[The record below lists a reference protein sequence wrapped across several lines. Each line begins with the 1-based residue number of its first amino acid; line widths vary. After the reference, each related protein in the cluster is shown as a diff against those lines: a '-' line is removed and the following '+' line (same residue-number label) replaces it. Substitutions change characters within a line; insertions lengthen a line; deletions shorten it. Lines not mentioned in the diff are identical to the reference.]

1 MTERRPV
8 APFEL
13 DPGQADRLEL
23 VRPEAPPP
31 PVVLER
37 AGEPPFRRPW
47 LRLFVGAGTALV
59 LALLGLEAYDFV
71 AGLLERSPV
80 LGAGFA
86 LLLGLVALGA
96 IGALGREL
104 ADLRRLE
111 RAERL
116 RQQGERLVAS
126 EVHGQADAYLAQLER
141 LYRGRAELTE
151 PLERFQVQTSDA
163 LNDGE
168 RLRLFARIVLAP
180 LDRQARRL
188 VTRGA
193 RDIGALTALS
203 PLGMLDS
210 AIVLWRTLAMLRAI
224 ARLYGVRPGA
234 IASIRLLR
242 RTLAHVLAAGVGEL
256 LSDAALET
264 AGASLLSV
272 LSARVGQGAVH
283 GLLAARLG
291 LAAVQVCRPLPFVEG
306 ELPSMKQLRADLLGG
321 NAPDAATRRAR

>member
-1 MTERRPV
+1 MTERSPV

-13 DPGQADRLEL
+13 DPERADRLE
-23 VRPEAPPP
+23 VVPPEAPPP
-31 PVVLER
+31 PVLV
-37 AGEPPFRRPW
+37 EPAAVVPQSRRPW
-47 LRLFVGAGTALV
+47 LRLFFGAGIVLLV
-59 LALLGLEAYDFV
+59 GWLGLEAYDFV
-71 AGLLERSPV
+71 AGLFARSPL
-80 LGAGFA
+80 LGVGFA
-86 LLLGLVALGA
+86 VVLALVALGA

-116 RQQGERLVAS
+116 RLTGERLIAS
-126 EVHGQADAYLAQLER
+126 EVHGQADAYVEQLER
-141 LYRGRAELTE
+141 LYRGRADLAE
-151 PLERFQVQTSDA
+151 PLARFRRQTSDA

-168 RLRLFARIVLAP
+168 QLRLFARTVLAP
-180 LDRQARRL
+180 VDRQARRL

-203 PLGMLDS
+203 PLGLLDG

-224 ARLYGVRPGA
+224 ARLYGVRPGPV
-234 IASIRLLR
+234 ASIRLLR

-256 LSDAALET
+256 VSDAAVEA

-272 LSARVGQGAVH
+272 ISTRIGQGAVH

-291 LAAVQVCRPLPFVEG
+291 LAAVQICRPLPFVEG
-306 ELPSMKQLRADLLGG
+306 ELPSMKQLRAELLE
-321 NAPDAATRRAR
+321 

>member
-1 MTERRPV
+1 MIERRPI

-13 DPGQADRLEL
+13 DPRRADRLEL
-23 VRPEAPPP
+23 VPPEAPPAP
-31 PVVLER
+31 LVI
-37 AGEPPFRRPW
+37 EPAVAPQSRRPW
-47 LRLFVGAGTALV
+47 LRLFFAAGAV
-59 LALLGLEAYDFV
+59 LLIGWLGLEAYDFV
-71 AGLLERSPV
+71 AGLFARSPL
-80 LGAGFA
+80 LGAAFA
-86 LLLGLVALGA
+86 LLLALVALGA

-111 RAERL
+111 RAEQLRL
-116 RQQGERLVAS
+116 IGERLIAS

-141 LYRGRAELTE
+141 LYRSRPDLAE
-151 PLERFQVQTSDA
+151 PLARFEVQTSDA

-168 RLRLFARIVLAP
+168 RLRLFATTVLAP

-203 PLGMLDS
+203 PLGLLDS

-224 ARLYGVRPGA
+224 ARLYGVRPGPV
-234 IASIRLLR
+234 ASIRLLR
-242 RTLAHVLAAGVGEL
+242 RTLGHVLAAGVGEV
-256 LSDAALET
+256 LSDAAVET

-272 LSARVGQGAVH
+272 ISTRIGQGAVH

-291 LAAVQVCRPLPFVEG
+291 LAAVQICRPLPFVEG
-306 ELPSMKQLRADLLGG
+306 ELPSMKQLRAELFE
-321 NAPDAATRRAR
+321 

>member
-1 MTERRPV
+1 MTERRPI

-13 DPGQADRLEL
+13 DPRRADRLEL
-23 VRPEAPPP
+23 VPPEAPPAP
-31 PVVLER
+31 LVV
-37 AGEPPFRRPW
+37 EPAVAPQSRRPW
-47 LRLFVGAGTALV
+47 LRLFFAAGAV
-59 LALLGLEAYDFV
+59 LLIGWLGLEAYDFV
-71 AGLLERSPV
+71 AGLFARSPL
-80 LGAGFA
+80 LGAAFA
-86 LLLGLVALGA
+86 LLLALVALGA

-111 RAERL
+111 RAEQLRL
-116 RQQGERLVAS
+116 IGERLIAS

-141 LYRGRAELTE
+141 LYRSRPDLAE
-151 PLERFQVQTSDA
+151 PLARFEVQTSDA

-168 RLRLFARIVLAP
+168 RLRLFATTVLAP

-203 PLGMLDS
+203 PLGLLDS

-224 ARLYGVRPGA
+224 ARLYGVRPGPV
-234 IASIRLLR
+234 ASIRLLR
-242 RTLAHVLAAGVGEL
+242 RTLGHVLAAGLGEL
-256 LSDAALET
+256 LSDAAVET

-272 LSARVGQGAVH
+272 ISTRIGQGAVH

-291 LAAVQVCRPLPFVEG
+291 HAAVQICRPLPFVEG
-306 ELPSMKQLRADLLGG
+306 ELPSMKQLRAELFE
-321 NAPDAATRRAR
+321 

>member
-1 MTERRPV
+1 MTERRPI

-13 DPGQADRLEL
+13 DPRRADRLEL
-23 VRPEAPPP
+23 VPPEAPPAP
-31 PVVLER
+31 LVV
-37 AGEPPFRRPW
+37 EPAVAPQSRRPW
-47 LRLFVGAGTALV
+47 LRLFFAAGAV
-59 LALLGLEAYDFV
+59 LLIGWLGLEAYDFV
-71 AGLLERSPV
+71 AGLFARSPL
-80 LGAGFA
+80 LGAAFA
-86 LLLGLVALGA
+86 LLLALVALGS

-111 RAERL
+111 RAEQLRL
-116 RQQGERLVAS
+116 IGERLIAS

-141 LYRGRAELTE
+141 LYRSRPDLAE
-151 PLERFQVQTSDA
+151 PLARFEVQTSDA

-168 RLRLFARIVLAP
+168 RLRLFATTVLAP

-203 PLGMLDS
+203 PLGLLDS

-224 ARLYGVRPGA
+224 ARLYGVRPGPV
-234 IASIRLLR
+234 ASIRLLR
-242 RTLAHVLAAGVGEL
+242 RTLGHVLAAGVGEVL
-256 LSDAALET
+256 NDAAVET

-272 LSARVGQGAVH
+272 ISTRIGQGAVH

-291 LAAVQVCRPLPFVEG
+291 LAAGQICRPLPFVEG
-306 ELPSMKQLRADLLGG
+306 ELPSMKQLRAELFD
-321 NAPDAATRRAR
+321 